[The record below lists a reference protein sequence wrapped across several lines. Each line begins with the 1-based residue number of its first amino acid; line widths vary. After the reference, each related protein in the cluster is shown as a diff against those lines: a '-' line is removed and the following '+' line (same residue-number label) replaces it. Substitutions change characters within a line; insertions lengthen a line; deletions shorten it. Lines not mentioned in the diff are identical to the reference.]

1 MSYKV
6 GDTVLYG
13 SDGVCHIDEIS
24 ERRIGSETLSYYVL
38 KPVFDAKSTVFVPMQ
53 NQKLLAK
60 MTDILSEEEL
70 LASLADAK
78 LSPFGWTDDDG
89 QRKEIFKEIID
100 TGCIADIIRVV
111 RLLYIRKKEL
121 VACGRKLRVTDEIIL
136 KECEKILYDEFA
148 LVLSMNRE
156 SVPDFLA
163 EKLEID

>member
-24 ERRIGSETLSYYVL
+24 ERKIGSEKLSYYVL
-38 KPVFDAKSTVFVPMQ
+38 KPIYDAKSTVFVPMQ

-60 MTDILSEEEL
+60 MVDILSEAEL
-70 LASLADAK
+70 LASLAEAK
-78 LSPFGWTDDDG
+78 QSPFEWTEDDG

-100 TGCIADIIRVV
+100 SGCIADIIRVV

-148 LVLSMNRE
+148 LVLSIERE
-156 SVPDFLA
+156 SVPAFLN
-163 EKLEID
+163 EKLEIY